1 MTKETSWIKQVETA
15 VKGAQLVPML
25 GTIPSF
31 PKEGFEAALKQS
43 LGLDHLSVEMANA
56 QWRQGDEVTEG
67 FGQNVLQTAIQL
79 SPLQGSCS
87 LIIGSEDFDKLSKFL
102 VDNSGKKVQFLDP
115 FLQKG
120 FFKYLCLQSLSAV
133 TETGYLQNLSPKLVD
148 MPFVKETAYCVD
160 LDLRIKKT
168 HVWARL
174 LIPAMLQQNLN
185 THFADS
191 WSYQMESDLYSSIK
205 TPVSLNIGD
214 VKLSMDEWSS
224 IKTGDLL
231 MLDHSSFNPETGKG
245 LLKMQLGQTP
255 LMLVKLKQNKLKII
269 DHAFYAEENTMD
281 SLDDEQSPFAEQTPP
296 SENPPL
302 EANEPPSEEAL
313 NSEPEAAP
321 KAKAPKPVAEKLVAP
336 NKVPLTLNVEA
347 TKINLTLEQ
356 LLALKPGN
364 ILETELTPDTQVNLT
379 LEGKTVAKGVLIQYG
394 DVTGVKI
401 TKLG

>member
-15 VKGAQLVPML
+15 VKGARLVPML
-25 GTIPSF
+25 GTIPTF
-31 PKEGFEAALKQS
+31 PKEDFENALKRS
-43 LGLDHLSVEMANA
+43 LGLENLSIDMTNA
-56 QWRQGDEVTEG
+56 QWRQGDEVSEG
-67 FGQNVLQTAIQL
+67 FGQNVLQIAIQL

-87 LIIGSEDFDKLSKFL
+87 LIIGGEDFDKLSKFL
-102 VDNSGKKVQFLDP
+102 VDSSGKKVQFLDP

-133 TETGYLQNLSPKLVD
+133 TETGYLQTLSPKLVD
-148 MPFVKETAYCVD
+148 MPFVKETAYCID
-160 LDLRIKKT
+160 LDLRVKRT

-174 LIPAMLQQNLN
+174 LIPAMLQQNLKA
-185 THFADS
+185 HFTDS
-191 WSYQMESDLYSSIK
+191 WSYHMESDLYSSIK
-205 TPVSLNIGD
+205 TPISLNIGD
-214 VKLSMDEWSS
+214 VKLTMEEWSC

-231 MLDHSSFNPETGKG
+231 MLDHCSFNPETGKG

-269 DHAFYAEENTMD
+269 DHAFYVEENTMD
-281 SLDDEQSPFAEQTPP
+281 SLDDKQPPFDEQTHP
-296 SENPPL
+296 SQ
-302 EANEPPSEEAL
+302 ATDHPSEEAL
-313 NSEPEAAP
+313 DTEQETALDTKKTP
-321 KAKAPKPVAEKLVAP
+321 KQVAEKLTPP